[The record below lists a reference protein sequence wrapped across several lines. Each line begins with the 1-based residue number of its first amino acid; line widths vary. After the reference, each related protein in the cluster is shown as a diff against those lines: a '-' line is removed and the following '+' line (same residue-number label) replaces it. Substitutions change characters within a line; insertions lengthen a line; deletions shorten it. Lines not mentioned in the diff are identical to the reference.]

1 MYFFLSRPNGNAII
15 AEVILDFLESY
26 LEAEFESRKAA

>member
-1 MYFFLSRPNGNAII
+1 MKVASVDGNAII
-15 AEVILDFLESY
+15 AKVILDFLESY